1 MIFLFLKECVFVI
14 SFGMDQVYI
23 CFLLFNINFVLL
35 AHRQQSLQQ
44 SRELTEFKSCK
55 YPKSPWPEVRE
66 CLTVSKVIILLYQ
79 LRCSH
84 AVNKRKD

>member
-14 SFGMDQVYI
+14 SFGMDQVYV

-66 CLTVSKVIILLYQ
+66 CLTASKVIILLYQ